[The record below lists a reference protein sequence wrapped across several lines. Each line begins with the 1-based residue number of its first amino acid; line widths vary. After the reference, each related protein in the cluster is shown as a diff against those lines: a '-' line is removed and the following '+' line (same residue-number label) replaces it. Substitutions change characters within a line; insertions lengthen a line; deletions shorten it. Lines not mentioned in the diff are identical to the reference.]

1 MCLRVCLTVAG
12 SADGSA
18 RLDGLEGDLRNLLI
32 DGLKLGDV
40 DGQAD
45 IWTMSP
51 PCQVE
56 HHTISIT
63 FPCPSRAV

>member
-1 MCLRVCLTVAG
+1 MNLCRMCVRVSLPAAG
-12 SADGSA
+12 SVEGSA

-51 PCQVE
+51 PCQV
-56 HHTISIT
+56 
-63 FPCPSRAV
+63 